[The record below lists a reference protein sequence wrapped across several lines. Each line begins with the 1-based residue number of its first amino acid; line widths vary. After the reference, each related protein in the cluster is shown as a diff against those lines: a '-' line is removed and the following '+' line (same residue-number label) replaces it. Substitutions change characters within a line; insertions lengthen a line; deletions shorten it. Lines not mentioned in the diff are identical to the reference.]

1 MPLYKPDPMPK
12 VCVRIPAW
20 ILEALDAEAREKK
33 CTVSVIARRIL
44 EDVYIRR
51 QKYTI
56 PYALE
61 SRTLTTPH
69 KVQCF
74 RRVKDARR

>member
-1 MPLYKPDPMPK
+1 MPK

-44 EDVYIRR
+44 EDYYT
-51 QKYTI
+51 QKR
-56 PYALE
+56 E
-61 SRTLTTPH
+61 G
-69 KVQCF
+69 
-74 RRVKDARR
+74 

>member
-44 EDVYIRR
+44 EDYYT
-51 QKYTI
+51 QK
-56 PYALE
+56 PE
-61 SRTLTTPH
+61 G
-69 KVQCF
+69 
-74 RRVKDARR
+74 